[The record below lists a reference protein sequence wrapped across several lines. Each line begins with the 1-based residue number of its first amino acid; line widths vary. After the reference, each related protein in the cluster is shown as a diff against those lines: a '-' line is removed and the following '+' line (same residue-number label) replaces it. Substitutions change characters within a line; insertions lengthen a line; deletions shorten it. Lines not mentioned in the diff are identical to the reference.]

1 MEETRRDKSNATDPY
16 TPACFTLCLGKKKK
30 RAMVKD
36 KTGIKRD
43 TEGKVCEIDGL
54 FPSFDVL

>member
-1 MEETRRDKSNATDPY
+1 MEETQRDKSNAPDPR
-16 TPACFTLCLGKKKK
+16 TLVCSTLCVWEKKK

-43 TEGKVCEIDGL
+43 TEGKVCEMDGL

>member
-1 MEETRRDKSNATDPY
+1 MCPSRAR
-16 TPACFTLCLGKKKK
+16 LCLGEKKKK
-30 RAMVKD
+30 KERAMVKD

-43 TEGKVCEIDGL
+43 SEGKVCEIDGL

>member
-1 MEETRRDKSNATDPY
+1 MRLTRARLRAS
-16 TPACFTLCLGKKKK
+16 LCVFGEKKK

>member
-1 MEETRRDKSNATDPY
+1 MH
-16 TPACFTLCLGKKKK
+16 ACVLHSVCLGKKKK

>member
-1 MEETRRDKSNATDPY
+1 MEETRRDKSNATDPC
-16 TPACFTLCLGKKKK
+16 TPACFTLFGEKKK

-43 TEGKVCEIDGL
+43 MEGKVCEIDGL
-54 FPSFDVL
+54 FLSFDVL

>member
-1 MEETRRDKSNATDPY
+1 MH
-16 TPACFTLCLGKKKK
+16 ACVLHSVCLGKKKK

-54 FPSFDVL
+54 FLSFDVL